1 MEWKNRANVASL
13 QGFPGGIVAS
23 WAGIAGSGLG
33 SVAAGEVLL
42 TLLPNDA
49 GNSKQHKAGQYY
61 GEEEEQG
68 ERSHGE
74 DASAFGM
81 EEEDPRRTAVT

>member
-23 WAGIAGSGLG
+23 RSGA
-33 SVAAGEVLL
+33 STGEILL

-49 GNSKQHKAGQYY
+49 GNSKQHKASQYY
-61 GEEEEQG
+61 GEEEE
-68 ERSHGE
+68 
-74 DASAFGM
+74 
-81 EEEDPRRTAVT
+81 